1 MIDVSPVQLEIILK
15 ILQKRVPGCEVRAF
29 GSRVR
34 GTAKTYSD
42 LDLAIIGNAALPAG
56 ILSDLIEDFQE
67 SDLSFRVDVIDWHA
81 TSKEFCRVIEK
92 KYEVVRSGDG
102 SGDVA

>member
-1 MIDVSPVQLEIILK
+1 MIDVSSAQLETILK

-34 GTAKTYSD
+34 GTAKSYSD
-42 LDLAIIGNAALPAG
+42 LDLAIVGNAALPG
-56 ILSDLIEDFQE
+56 KILSDLTEDFQE

-81 TSKEFCRVIEK
+81 TSEEFCRVIEK
-92 KYEVVRSGDG
+92 KYEVLQKPD
-102 SGDVA
+102 